1 MVSLSP
7 AAIAFPTED
16 DDSAVVPSNPV
27 RSEPRTRRARGK
39 TAMLSAAI
47 LMNLAILSIPVPAQA
62 APDQA
67 KRGASA
73 MTNREAW
80 DIYQKYIS
88 AWNTNDIEQRLKIAN
103 DVLADTIEY
112 QTARHDWS
120 TGRAL
125 VIQDMAAFH
134 EKFPGGHFEI
144 GDVSAHHD
152 VALLTWVIVPADGK
166 VFAQGGD
173 QITVDPSG
181 KISKIIT
188 FAPSVKDPT

>member
-7 AAIAFPTED
+7 AAMAFPTED
-16 DDSAVVPSNPV
+16 DDSAIIRNSAP
-27 RSEPRTRRARGK
+27 SEPRPRRARGK
-39 TAMLSAAI
+39 TIMRSAAI
-47 LMNLAILSIPVPAQA
+47 LMNVAILLIQVPAQA

-67 KRGASA
+67 KKGASA
-73 MTNREAW
+73 MTNQEAW
-80 DIYQKYIS
+80 NIYRKYIG
-88 AWNTNDIEQRLKIAN
+88 AWNANDIEQRLKIAN

-120 TGRAL
+120 TGRTL
-125 VIQDMAAFH
+125 VIQDMATFH

-152 VALLTWVIVPADGK
+152 VALLTWVIVQADGK
-166 VFAQGGD
+166 VFARGGD

-188 FAPSVKDPT
+188 FAPSVKNPN

>member
-7 AAIAFPTED
+7 AAMAFPTED
-16 DDSAVVPSNPV
+16 DDSAVIRNSAP
-27 RSEPRTRRARGK
+27 SEPRPRRACGK
-39 TAMLSAAI
+39 TVMRSVAI
-47 LMNLAILSIPVPAQA
+47 LMNLAFLLIQVPAQA

-80 DIYQKYIS
+80 NIYQKYIS
-88 AWNTNDIEQRLKIAN
+88 AWNTNDVEQRLKIAN

-120 TGRAL
+120 TGRTL
-125 VIQDMAAFH
+125 VIQDMATFH

-152 VALLTWVIVPADGK
+152 VALLTWVIVQADGK
-166 VFAQGGD
+166 VFARGGD

-188 FAPSVKDPT
+188 FAPSVKDPN